1 MAYNTPIKIV
11 VLVSKVHARALD
23 SVNTSA
29 VKKCDGILFS
39 TPLVVLF
46 LGFTKPISPCSSIGS
61 FITLWVAEYV
71 VKCSLTISLNY
82 SKTL

>member
-29 VKKCDGILFS
+29 VTKNATVS
-39 TPLVVLF
+39 YF
-46 LGFTKPISPCSSIGS
+46 LLC
-61 FITLWVAEYV
+61 
-71 VKCSLTISLNY
+71 
-82 SKTL
+82 